1 MLLHKYQQLN
11 YHSIATII
19 DFDYIIVMEDGLV
32 AESGSPNDLLAL
44 VVRPDPTDRI
54 THLAYPGSGDAVEEA
69 ADPGGMDYFLEGGNL
84 WSLESDFLR
93 V

>member
-44 VVRPDPTDRI
+44 VVRPEPTDRV
-54 THLAYPGSGDAVEEA
+54 THLAHPGSGDAIEEA
-69 ADPGGMDYFLEGGNL
+69 ADAGGTDCFLDGGDHAFV
-84 WSLESDFLR
+84 S
-93 V
+93 